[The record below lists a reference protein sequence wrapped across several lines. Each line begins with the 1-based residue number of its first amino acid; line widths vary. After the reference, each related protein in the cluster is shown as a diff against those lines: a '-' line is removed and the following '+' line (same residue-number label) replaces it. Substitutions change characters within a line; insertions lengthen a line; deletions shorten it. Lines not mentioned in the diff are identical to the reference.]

1 MMIKRKWL
9 RRKTSR
15 DGIRLSR
22 RAVYLLFLIILLF
35 GALHNVAPHLVW
47 GFNTILGHDE
57 ICHFARAKNIAH
69 GNIDIFHLGDRTD
82 YYDLYPPG
90 LHILEAFFI
99 NSAGV
104 ENIYTISFI
113 FKFMLM
119 AVILLLYFMVG
130 SKISPKIGLL
140 ASFFRGTFFF
150 VRSHYTA
157 GYYTNL
163 TSYFGRPDPCM
174 YHEIFVLV
182 VIFSILCILRTDNLK
197 SFKNGVFLFLLFIAS
212 VCHGLIHMGTYIGY
226 LFEFPL
232 VLLGMGIIFVK
243 FWRLNDND
251 VKLKENITLYTVIT
265 IIILLSLPVMFFMYY
280 YPMWGE
286 LLGDKYTIGN
296 TLAGMGISPFF
307 AYIAPYICIFLMLS
321 GVFALLLVFRHPL
334 VKVMKTHYIS
344 KRMTLLMLFSYIILY
359 FTAVSIVTRSPGS
372 YHYGSVALESIFPIY
387 IPTSISNPL
396 VTIPTVIVGFI
407 IFGMSVIGL
416 WYSFNSESHEMRFLG
431 LMYFLLYIAW
441 AITFFVLGLH
451 ASRTWLFRYI
461 FPFLY
466 AGSIIFLWEK
476 RIKIFRVSVTKIAV
490 VSIILMFIF
499 TSFIIVV
506 NKEAWVRSSVEPTS
520 KFSFGDVGYAQA
532 TPEFIAVVD
541 SYVDKEYVLA
551 TSETLKVMGA
561 TTDAKIL
568 AKEYYTYIKDNKP
581 IGIERLALE
590 GKEYRVSFFR
600 NYNARYLIVAIG
612 DLNRLNIE
620 KYNQD
625 PNLIRVFQGS
635 YGQSVYLYNPL

>member
-1 MMIKRKWL
+1 
-9 RRKTSR
+9 
-15 DGIRLSR
+15 
-22 RAVYLLFLIILLF
+22 VYLLFLIILLF

>member
-1 MMIKRKWL
+1 MTIKRKWL

-22 RAVYLLFLIILLF
+22 RAVYLLLAIILIW
-35 GALHNVAPHLVW
+35 GALNNVSPHLVW

-69 GNIDIFHLGDRTD
+69 GNIDIFHLWDRTD
-82 YYDLYPPG
+82 YYNLYPPG

-99 NSAGV
+99 NSARV

-163 TSYFGRPDPCM
+163 ASYFGRPDPCM

-265 IIILLSLPVMFFMYY
+265 MIILLSLPVVFFMYY

-321 GVFALLLVFRHPL
+321 GVFVLLSVFRHPL

-344 KRMTLLMLFSYIILY
+344 KRMTLLILFSYITLY
-359 FTAVSIVTRSPGS
+359 LATISIC
-372 YHYGSVALESIFPIY
+372 
-387 IPTSISNPL
+387 
-396 VTIPTVIVGFI
+396 
-407 IFGMSVIGL
+407 
-416 WYSFNSESHEMRFLG
+416 
-431 LMYFLLYIAW
+431 LLY
-441 AITFFVLGLH
+441 TSPSPRDLST
-451 ASRTWLFRYI
+451 SRM
-461 FPFLY
+461 P
-466 AGSIIFLWEK
+466 
-476 RIKIFRVSVTKIAV
+476 
-490 VSIILMFIF
+490 
-499 TSFIIVV
+499 
-506 NKEAWVRSSVEPTS
+506 SS
-520 KFSFGDVGYAQA
+520 A
-532 TPEFIAVVD
+532 
-541 SYVDKEYVLA
+541 
-551 TSETLKVMGA
+551 
-561 TTDAKIL
+561 
-568 AKEYYTYIKDNKP
+568 
-581 IGIERLALE
+581 
-590 GKEYRVSFFR
+590 
-600 NYNARYLIVAIG
+600 
-612 DLNRLNIE
+612 
-620 KYNQD
+620 
-625 PNLIRVFQGS
+625 
-635 YGQSVYLYNPL
+635 